1 MIKRH
6 PSFEYIPDDTILW
19 QYMSLTKFLFLIKN
33 KKLHLHRID
42 DFPDKDEGVLSVLDK
57 KSLTIYKETDEWE
70 RYLEDDRKQTFISC
84 WIKYPTE
91 QSLMWYAYGKDGVAI
106 RTSARAIRLAMD
118 GDKENKLYMIDVK
131 YIDKKRRSVHL
142 PGERINFYHFY
153 TTKRKFFDMESEV
166 RLVYHDDDKLHTE
179 DLGFNVD
186 IELNELIEDIKV
198 SSSLPEYVY
207 DLICQEV
214 KESGIEVI
222 PSMSE
227 I

>member
-1 MIKRH
+1 
-6 PSFEYIPDDTILW
+6 
-19 QYMSLTKFLFLIKN
+19 
-33 KKLHLHRID
+33 
-42 DFPDKDEGVLSVLDK
+42 
-57 KSLTIYKETDEWE
+57 
-70 RYLEDDRKQTFISC
+70 
-84 WIKYPTE
+84 
-91 QSLMWYAYGKDGVAI
+91 
-106 RTSARAIRLAMD
+106 MD

-142 PGERINFYHFY
+142 PGERINFYHIY

>member
-1 MIKRH
+1 
-6 PSFEYIPDDTILW
+6 
-19 QYMSLTKFLFLIKN
+19 
-33 KKLHLHRID
+33 
-42 DFPDKDEGVLSVLDK
+42 
-57 KSLTIYKETDEWE
+57 
-70 RYLEDDRKQTFISC
+70 
-84 WIKYPTE
+84 
-91 QSLMWYAYGKDGVAI
+91 
-106 RTSARAIRLAMD
+106 
-118 GDKENKLYMIDVK
+118 
-131 YIDKKRRSVHL
+131 
-142 PGERINFYHFY
+142 
-153 TTKRKFFDMESEV
+153 MESEV